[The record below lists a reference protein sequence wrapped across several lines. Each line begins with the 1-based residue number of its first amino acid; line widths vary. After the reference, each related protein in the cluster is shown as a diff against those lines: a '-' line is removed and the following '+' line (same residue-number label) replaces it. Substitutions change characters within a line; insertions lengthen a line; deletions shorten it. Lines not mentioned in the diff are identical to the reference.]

1 MIRIN
6 GVGGWVSVMTV
17 AAVSLIIGRQTMAQA
32 LGPSTAPLAPPV
44 IQKEWFLVP
53 LEVIEEVIEKIK
65 EGTIEQV
72 RYNPKT
78 ASLTRL

>member
-32 LGPSTAPLAPPV
+32 LAPSTAPLAPPV

-72 RYNPKT
+72 RYDPKT